1 MVYFAEPSLIQG
13 TKAHCTCTHCT
24 CTFKRKERFYDAL
37 KSANV
42 EDDVLQLADDVFF
55 LHERLPSKLYVQEEY
70 KN

>member
-13 TKAHCTCTHCT
+13 TKAH

-55 LHERLPSKLYVQEEY
+55 LHECLPSKLYVHVQEAY

>member
-13 TKAHCTCTHCT
+13 TKAH

-42 EDDVLQLADDVFF
+42 EDDVLQLADVFF
-55 LHERLPSKLYVQEEY
+55 LHECLPSKLYVHVQEAY